1 MKKIYAIGIAF
12 LSLFSF
18 SCSEWMDI
26 RPSTEVEADVLF
38 TNEDGFKSALTGVYA
53 RMIGENLYGNQLT
66 FGLLEDLAQRYDAGL
81 RYNTLDANSRVL
93 FYEYDEEVGIGNI
106 TATKTRISNIWNA
119 MYTDIVNINSLLEHL
134 EENGREV
141 IQTEGL
147 FDIIKGEALGLRA
160 FHYFDL
166 LRMWGP
172 ADMVNN
178 GSQPT
183 VPFRTRVGREQIAP
197 MSADSLVIVIEADLL
212 QADSLLRNDPCN
224 WDIHANDIEFLN
236 YRQFR
241 MNKWAV
247 RALMAR
253 FYLYANQ
260 PDLARQYAEDV
271 IEHSGRSLVTNMASD
286 HAMFDESLFSLY
298 YANMQD
304 DYLSYFTTPIRND
317 SQTQRLITERN
328 LQYTYET
335 TSIGSNDIRARDGQG
350 FVRSSGVAMS
360 RKYLCI
366 ENDDYDLR
374 IPLIRLS
381 EMYYIMAEV
390 TTGSESASYYN
401 AVRNARG
408 ISRTYNVSSFDDEAR
423 KIEALRLEYSKDFFG
438 EGQYFFFLKRH
449 RIEDLTVYFKGIN
462 NSFQMLER
470 YYEFEIPDAER
481 EYGYVPDVN

>member
-1 MKKIYAIGIAF
+1 MF
-12 LSLFSF
+12 
-18 SCSEWMDI
+18 
-26 RPSTEVEADVLF
+26 
-38 TNEDGFKSALTGVYA
+38 
-53 RMIGENLYGNQLT
+53 
-66 FGLLEDLAQRYDAGL
+66 
-81 RYNTLDANSRVL
+81 YNTSIEQTLQDCQR
-93 FYEYDEEVGIGNI
+93 FDFREVGQVQAVVFKNTVDDMHPVLSREAIKRHI
-106 TATKTRISNIWNA
+106 
-119 MYTDIVNINSLLEHL
+119 LEVDAEQAGEGAAL
-134 EENGREV
+134 FGRKV
-141 IQTEGL
+141 
-147 FDIIKGEALGLRA
+147 
-160 FHYFDL
+160 
-166 LRMWGP
+166 M
-172 ADMVNN
+172 
-178 GSQPT
+178 
-183 VPFRTRVGREQIAP
+183 RVGREQIAP
-197 MSADSLVIVIEADLL
+197 MSADSLVIMIEADLL

-298 YANMQD
+298 YANMQN
-304 DYLSYFTTPIRND
+304 DYQSYFTTPVRDD
-317 SQTQRLITERN
+317 SQTQRLITEYN
-328 LQYTYET
+328 LQYTFET
-335 TSIGSNDIRARDGQG
+335 ASVGSNDIRGRSGQG
-350 FVRSSGVAMS
+350 FVRDNGVAMS

-366 ENDDYDLR
+366 ENDSYDLR

-390 TTGSESASYYN
+390 TTGSESASYYT

-408 ISRTYNVSSFDDEAR
+408 ISTTNNVSSFDDEAT
-423 KIEALRLEYSKDFFG
+423 KISALQQEYCKDFFG

-449 RIEDLTVYFKGIN
+449 RIDNLTVYFSGIN
-462 NSFQMLER
+462 NNFPMYES

>member
-66 FGLLEDLAQRYDAGL
+66 FGLLEELAQRYDAGL
-81 RYNTLDANSRVL
+81 RYNTLTSNSRAL

-106 TATKTRISNIWNA
+106 GATKTRLSNIWNA

-172 ADMVNN
+172 ADMANN

-241 MNKWAV
+241 MNRWAV

-304 DYLSYFTTPIRND
+304 DYLSYFTTPVRDD
-317 SQTQRLITERN
+317 SQTQRLITEGN

-335 TSIGSNDIRARDGQG
+335 ASIGSNDIRARDGQG
-350 FVRSSGVAMS
+350 FIRSNGVAMS

-408 ISRTYNVSSFDDEAR
+408 ISTTNNVSSFDDEAT
-423 KIEALRLEYSKDFFG
+423 KISALQQEYCKDFFG

-449 RIEDLTVYFKGIN
+449 QVSTLNIWFKNIMN
-462 NSFQMLER
+462 NFPMLES

>member
-66 FGLLEDLAQRYDAGL
+66 FGLLEDLAQRYDAGT
-81 RYNTLDANSRVL
+81 RYSTLSSNSRAL
-93 FYEYDEEVGIGNI
+93 FYQYSSEVPIGNI

-141 IQTEGL
+141 IRTEGL

-197 MSADSLVIVIEADLL
+197 MSADSLVIMIEADLL

-241 MNKWAV
+241 MNRWAV

-271 IEHSGRSLVTNMASD
+271 IEHSGRELVTNMSSD

-304 DYLSYFTTPIRND
+304 DYLSYFTTPIRGD
-317 SQTQRLITERN
+317 SQTQRLITEGN
-328 LQYTYET
+328 LNYTYET
-335 TSIGSNDIRARDGQG
+335 TSVGSNDIRGRSGQG
-350 FVRSSGVAMS
+350 FVRDNSVAMS

-366 ENDDYDLR
+366 ENDSYDLR

-408 ISRTYNVSSFDDEAR
+408 ISRTYNVSSFDDEAT
-423 KIEALRLEYSKDFFG
+423 KIDALQDEYSKDFFG

-449 RIEDLTVYFKGIN
+449 QVASLDIWFENGENTFP
-462 NSFQMLER
+462 MLER

>member
-26 RPSTEVEADVLF
+26 RPSTEVEADLMF

-66 FGLLEDLAQRYDAGL
+66 FGLLEELAQRYDAGA
-81 RYNTLDANSRVL
+81 RYSTLTSNNRAL
-93 FYEYDEEVGIGNI
+93 FYQYSSEVEIGNI
-106 TATKTRISNIWNA
+106 GATKTRLSNIWNA
-119 MYTDIVNINSLLEHL
+119 MYTDIVNLNSLLEHL

-172 ADMVNN
+172 ADMANN

-260 PDLARQYAEDV
+260 PDLARQYAKDV
-271 IEHSGRSLVTNMASD
+271 IEHSGRNLVTNMSSD
-286 HAMFDESLFSLY
+286 HAMFDESLFGLY

-304 DYLSYFTTPIRND
+304 DYQSYFVTPIDNS
-317 SQTQRLITERN
+317 SQTQRLITEGN
-328 LQYTYET
+328 LQFTYQT
-335 TSIGSNDIRARDGQG
+335 TSIGSNDIRGRSGQG
-350 FVRSSGVAMS
+350 FVRDNGVAMS

-366 ENDDYDLR
+366 ENDSYDLR

-408 ISRTYNVSSFDDEAR
+408 ISRTNNVSSFDDEAT
-423 KIEALRLEYSKDFFG
+423 KIDALQDEYCKDFFG

-449 RIEDLTVYFKGIN
+449 QVASLDIWFNNIENTFP
-462 NSFQMLER
+462 MLER

>member
-66 FGLLEDLAQRYDAGL
+66 FGLLEDLAQRYDAGS
-81 RYNTLDANSRVL
+81 RYSTLNANSRVL

-141 IQTEGL
+141 IHTDGL

-172 ADMVNN
+172 ADMANN

-271 IEHSGRSLVTNMASD
+271 IEHSGRSLVTNMSSD

-304 DYLSYFTTPIRND
+304 DYQSYFTTPIRND
-317 SQTQRLITERN
+317 SQTQRLITEGN
-328 LQYTYET
+328 LNYTYET

-350 FVRSSGVAMS
+350 FVRRSGVAMS

-408 ISRTYNVSSFDDEAR
+408 ISTTYNVSSFDDEAR

-449 RIEDLTVYFKGIN
+449 RIEDLTVYFGGIN
-462 NSFQMLER
+462 NSFEMLER

>member
-26 RPSTEVEADVLF
+26 RPSTEVEADLMF

-66 FGLLEDLAQRYDAGL
+66 FGLLEELAQRYDAGA
-81 RYNTLDANSRVL
+81 RYSTLTSNNRTL
-93 FYEYDEEVGIGNI
+93 FYQYSSEVEIGNI
-106 TATKTRISNIWNA
+106 GATKTRLSNIWNA
-119 MYTDIVNINSLLEHL
+119 MYTDIVNLNSLLEHL

-172 ADMVNN
+172 ADMANN

-260 PDLARQYAEDV
+260 PDLARQYAKDV
-271 IEHSGRSLVTNMASD
+271 IEHSGRNLVTNMSSD
-286 HAMFDESLFSLY
+286 HAMFDESLFGLY
-298 YANMQD
+298 YANMH
-304 DYLSYFTTPIRND
+304 
-317 SQTQRLITERN
+317 
-328 LQYTYET
+328 
-335 TSIGSNDIRARDGQG
+335 
-350 FVRSSGVAMS
+350 
-360 RKYLCI
+360 LC
-366 ENDDYDLR
+366 
-374 IPLIRLS
+374 
-381 EMYYIMAEV
+381 V
-390 TTGSESASYYN
+390 TTELPCRGNTFASRMT
-401 AVRNARG
+401 AM
-408 ISRTYNVSSFDDEAR
+408 IC
-423 KIEALRLEYSKDFFG
+423 
-438 EGQYFFFLKRH
+438 
-449 RIEDLTVYFKGIN
+449 
-462 NSFQMLER
+462 
-470 YYEFEIPDAER
+470 
-481 EYGYVPDVN
+481 GYP

>member
-26 RPSTEVEADVLF
+26 RPSTEVEADLMF

-66 FGLLEDLAQRYDAGL
+66 FGLLEDLAQRYDAGT
-81 RYNTLDANSRVL
+81 RYSTLTSDNRAL
-93 FYEYDEEVGIGNI
+93 FYQYSSEVPIGNI

-141 IQTEGL
+141 IRTEGL

-172 ADMVNN
+172 ADMANN

-241 MNKWAV
+241 MNRWAV

-271 IEHSGRSLVTNMASD
+271 IEHSGRELVTNMASD
-286 HAMFDESLFSLY
+286 HAMFDESLFGLY
-298 YANMQD
+298 YANMQN
-304 DYLSYFTTPIRND
+304 DYQSYFTTPVRDD
-317 SQTQRLITERN
+317 SQTQRLITEYN
-328 LQYTYET
+328 LQYTFET
-335 TSIGSNDIRARDGQG
+335 ASVGSNDIRGRSGQG
-350 FVRSSGVAMS
+350 FVRDNGVAMS

-366 ENDDYDLR
+366 ENDSYDLR

-408 ISRTYNVSSFDDEAR
+408 ISRTYNVSSFDDEAT
-423 KIEALRLEYSKDFFG
+423 KINALQQEYSKDFFG

-449 RIEDLTVYFKGIN
+449 QVSTLNIWFN
-462 NSFQMLER
+462 NMMNNFPMYES

>member
-26 RPSTEVEADVLF
+26 RPSTEVEADLMF

-66 FGLLEDLAQRYDAGL
+66 FGLLEELAQRYDAGA
-81 RYNTLDANSRVL
+81 RYSTLTSNNRAL
-93 FYEYDEEVGIGNI
+93 FYQYSSEVSIGNI
-106 TATKTRISNIWNA
+106 GASKTRLSNIWNA
-119 MYTDIVNINSLLEHL
+119 MYTDIVNLNSLLEHL

-241 MNKWAV
+241 MNRWAV

-260 PDLARQYAEDV
+260 PDLARPLGSAGADGAFLPLCQPAGPGKAV
-271 IEHSGRSLVTNMASD
+271 CGGRD
-286 HAMFDESLFSLY
+286 
-298 YANMQD
+298 
-304 DYLSYFTTPIRND
+304 
-317 SQTQRLITERN
+317 
-328 LQYTYET
+328 
-335 TSIGSNDIRARDGQG
+335 
-350 FVRSSGVAMS
+350 
-360 RKYLCI
+360 
-366 ENDDYDLR
+366 
-374 IPLIRLS
+374 
-381 EMYYIMAEV
+381 
-390 TTGSESASYYN
+390 
-401 AVRNARG
+401 
-408 ISRTYNVSSFDDEAR
+408 
-423 KIEALRLEYSKDFFG
+423 
-438 EGQYFFFLKRH
+438 
-449 RIEDLTVYFKGIN
+449 
-462 NSFQMLER
+462 
-470 YYEFEIPDAER
+470 
-481 EYGYVPDVN
+481 

>member
-26 RPSTEVEADVLF
+26 RPSTEIEADVLF

-66 FGLLEDLAQRYDAGL
+66 FGLLEELAQRYDAGL
-81 RYNTLDANSRVL
+81 RYNTLTSNSRAL

-172 ADMVNN
+172 ADMANN

-304 DYLSYFTTPIRND
+304 DYLSYFTTPVRDD
-317 SQTQRLITERN
+317 SQTQRLITEGN

-335 TSIGSNDIRARDGQG
+335 ASIGSNDIRARDGQG
-350 FVRSSGVAMS
+350 FIRSNGVAMS

-366 ENDDYDLR
+366 ENDSYDLR

-408 ISRTYNVSSFDDEAR
+408 ISTTNNVSSFDDEAT
-423 KIEALRLEYSKDFFG
+423 KISALQQEYCKDFFG

-449 RIEDLTVYFKGIN
+449 QVSTLNIWFSNIMN
-462 NSFQMLER
+462 NFPMLES

>member
-1 MKKIYAIGIAF
+1 M
-12 LSLFSF
+12 
-18 SCSEWMDI
+18 
-26 RPSTEVEADVLF
+26 F

-66 FGLLEDLAQRYDAGL
+66 FGLLEELAQRYDAGA
-81 RYNTLDANSRVL
+81 RYSTLTSNNRAL
-93 FYEYDEEVGIGNI
+93 FYQYSSEVSIGNI
-106 TATKTRISNIWNA
+106 GASKTRLSNIWNA
-119 MYTDIVNINSLLEHL
+119 MYTDIVNLNSLLEHL

-172 ADMVNN
+172 ADMANN

-241 MNKWAV
+241 MNRWAV

-271 IEHSGRSLVTNMASD
+271 IEHSGRNLVTNMSSD
-286 HAMFDESLFSLY
+286 HAMFDESLFGLY

-304 DYLSYFTTPIRND
+304 DYQSYFVTPIDNS
-317 SQTQRLITERN
+317 SQTQRLITESN
-328 LQYTYET
+328 LQFTYQT
-335 TSIGSNDIRARDGQG
+335 TSIGSNDIRGRSGQG
-350 FVRSSGVAMS
+350 FVRDNGVAMS

-366 ENDDYDLR
+366 ENDSYDLR

-408 ISRTYNVSSFDDEAR
+408 ISRTNNVSSFDDEAT
-423 KIEALRLEYSKDFFG
+423 KIDALQDEYCKDFFG

-449 RIEDLTVYFKGIN
+449 QVASLDIWFENGENTFP
-462 NSFQMLER
+462 MLER

>member
-26 RPSTEVEADVLF
+26 RPSTEVEADLMF

-66 FGLLEDLAQRYDAGL
+66 FGLLEELAQRYDAGA
-81 RYNTLDANSRVL
+81 RYSTLTSNNRTL
-93 FYEYDEEVGIGNI
+93 FYQYSSEVEIGNI
-106 TATKTRISNIWNA
+106 GATKTRLSNIWNA
-119 MYTDIVNINSLLEHL
+119 MYTDIVNLNSLLEHL

-172 ADMVNN
+172 ADMANN

-271 IEHSGRSLVTNMASD
+271 IEHSGRNLVTNMSSD
-286 HAMFDESLFSLY
+286 HAMFDESLFGLY

-304 DYLSYFTTPIRND
+304 DYQSYFVTPIDNS
-317 SQTQRLITERN
+317 SQTQRLITEGN
-328 LQYTYET
+328 LQFTYET
-335 TSIGSNDIRARDGQG
+335 TSIGSNDIRGRSGQG
-350 FVRSSGVAMS
+350 FVRDNGVAMS

-366 ENDDYDLR
+366 ENDSYDLR

-408 ISRTYNVSSFDDEAR
+408 ISRTNNVSSFDDEAT
-423 KIEALRLEYSKDFFG
+423 KIDALQDEYCKDFFG

-449 RIEDLTVYFKGIN
+449 QVASLDIWFNNIENTFP
-462 NSFQMLER
+462 MLER

>member
-1 MKKIYAIGIAF
+1 
-12 LSLFSF
+12 
-18 SCSEWMDI
+18 
-26 RPSTEVEADVLF
+26 
-38 TNEDGFKSALTGVYA
+38 
-53 RMIGENLYGNQLT
+53 
-66 FGLLEDLAQRYDAGL
+66 
-81 RYNTLDANSRVL
+81 
-93 FYEYDEEVGIGNI
+93 
-106 TATKTRISNIWNA
+106 
-119 MYTDIVNINSLLEHL
+119 
-134 EENGREV
+134 
-141 IQTEGL
+141 
-147 FDIIKGEALGLRA
+147 
-160 FHYFDL
+160 
-166 LRMWGP
+166 
-172 ADMVNN
+172 
-178 GSQPT
+178 
-183 VPFRTRVGREQIAP
+183 
-197 MSADSLVIVIEADLL
+197 
-212 QADSLLRNDPCN
+212 
-224 WDIHANDIEFLN
+224 
-236 YRQFR
+236 
-241 MNKWAV
+241 MNRWAV

-271 IEHSGRSLVTNMASD
+271 IEHSGRSLVTNMSSD

-304 DYLSYFTTPIRND
+304 DYQSYFTTPIRND
-317 SQTQRLITERN
+317 SQTQRLITEGN
-328 LQYTYET
+328 LNYTYET

-408 ISRTYNVSSFDDEAR
+408 ISTTYNVSSFDDEAR

-449 RIEDLTVYFKGIN
+449 RIEDLTVYFGGIN